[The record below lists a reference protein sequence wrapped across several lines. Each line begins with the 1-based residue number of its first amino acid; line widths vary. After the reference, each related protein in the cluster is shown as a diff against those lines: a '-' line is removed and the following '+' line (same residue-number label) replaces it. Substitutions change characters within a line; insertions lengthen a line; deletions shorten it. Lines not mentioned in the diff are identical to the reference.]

1 MADMNSVAK
10 AMDQQSGA
18 SHAVYEQA
26 RQAKDARFDGKF
38 FIAVKTT
45 GIYCRPVCPVKPP
58 KSRNVVYFDTAAAAA
73 EAGFRPCLR
82 CRPESSPGTPAWAG
96 TSATVTRGLRLISD
110 GALDQGSVEALSDR
124 LGVTPRHLSRL
135 FLQHLG
141 ATPKAIAQTR
151 RLHFAKKL
159 LDETDLPMTE
169 IALSAGYGSVRR
181 FNDHVINVYGRTPS
195 MLRNRTPSRELSSF
209 QLKLPY
215 RPPYDFEGVLGF
227 LAKRA
232 TPGLEVVGEGRYER
246 NIRVDGHTSGD
257 RGKEPPEEPGVEPAR
272 EVGRLTVTHEPQQRA
287 LLCDI
292 RLGSSKQ
299 LMSVVE
305 KVRRMFDLNADPLEI
320 GACLSRDAD
329 MAPLV
334 AANPGLRIPGA
345 WDAFEVLVRAIVGQQ
360 ISVKGAT
367 TVMGKILR
375 EFGEIADGVLLFPS
389 AKSLARLT
397 PERLPM
403 PRSRAVAIRDA
414 ARAVVTGE
422 VDLATQDS
430 ATLVAQLTR
439 IKGISEWTAQYVAMR
454 AINDP
459 DAFLHT
465 DLLLRRVAKR
475 RLSLATDKALLTRAE
490 AWRPWRA
497 YAGMYL
503 WSPASQD

>member
-1 MADMNSVAK
+1 MNGDTK
-10 AMDQQSGA
+10 AIKEVSGA
-18 SHAVYEQA
+18 SRAAYEQA

-58 KSRNVVYFDTAAAAA
+58 KSRNVVFFDTAAAAA

-82 CRPESSPGTPAWAG
+82 CRPESSPGTPAWQG

-110 GALDQGSVEALSDR
+110 GALDEGSVEALSDR

-141 ATPKAIAQTR
+141 ASPKAIAQTR

-181 FNDHVINVYGRTPS
+181 FNDHVMNVYGRTPS
-195 MLRNRTPSRELSSF
+195 MLRNRTPGRELSSF

-215 RPPYDFEGVLGF
+215 RPPYNFEGILAF
-227 LAKRA
+227 LALRA
-232 TPGLEVVGEGRYER
+232 TPGIEMVSPGRYER
-246 NIRVDGHTSGD
+246 IIRVGGRTSEGQGE
-257 RGKEPPEEPGVEPAR
+257 RPGEET
-272 EVGRLTVTHEPQQRA
+272 GRIIVTHEPQQRA

-292 RLGSSKQ
+292 RLGSSKL

-305 KVRRMFDLNADPLEI
+305 KVRRIFDLNADPLEI
-320 GACLSRDAD
+320 GACLSRDSD
-329 MAPLV
+329 LAPLV
-334 AANPGLRIPGA
+334 AANPGLRIPGT

-367 TVMGKILR
+367 TVMGKILH
-375 EFGEIADGVLLFPS
+375 EFGEINDGMLLFPGPE
-389 AKSLARLT
+389 SLARLK
-397 PERLPM
+397 PGSLPM

-414 ARAVVTGE
+414 AHAVASGE

-430 ATLVAQLTR
+430 ATLVAQLTS
-439 IKGISEWTAQYVAMR
+439 IKGIGEWTAQYVAMR

-465 DLLLRRVAKR
+465 DLVLRRVANR
-475 RLSLATDKALLTRAE
+475 RLALATDKALLARSE

-503 WSPASQD
+503 WSVASEV

>member
-1 MADMNSVAK
+1 MVPMENAVKTMNRI
-10 AMDQQSGA
+10 SGVNNA
-18 SHAVYEQA
+18 AYEQA

-58 KSRNVVYFDTAAAAA
+58 KSRNIVFFDTAAAAA

-141 ATPKAIAQTR
+141 ASPKAIAQTR

-181 FNDHVINVYGRTPS
+181 FNDHVMNVYGRTPS
-195 MLRNRTPSRELSSF
+195 MLRNRAPNRKVSSF

-215 RPPYDFEGVLGF
+215 RPPYDFEGILAF
-227 LAKRA
+227 LARRA
-232 TPGLEVVGEGRYER
+232 TPGVELVSPGRYER
-246 NIRVDGHTSGD
+246 VIRVGGRVGGQAGED
-257 RGKEPPEEPGVEPAR
+257 PGSET
-272 EVGRLTVTHEPQQRA
+272 GRLIVTHEPQQRA

-292 RLGSSKQ
+292 RLGSSKL
-299 LMSVVE
+299 LMGVVE

-329 MAPLV
+329 LAPLV

-367 TVMGKILR
+367 TVMGKILH
-375 EFGEIADGVLLFPS
+375 EYGEISDSVLLFPGPE
-389 AKSLARLT
+389 SLVRLT

-403 PRSRAVAIRDA
+403 PRSRAVAIAEA
-414 ARAVVTGE
+414 ARAVATGD
-422 VDLATQDS
+422 VDLTTQDS
-430 ATLVAQLTR
+430 ATLVTQLTR
-439 IKGISEWTAQYVAMR
+439 IKGIGEWTAQYVAMR

-465 DLLLRRVAKR
+465 DLVLRRVANS
-475 RLSLATDKALLTRAE
+475 RLALATDKALLARAE

-503 WSPASQD
+503 WSLASQD

>member
-1 MADMNSVAK
+1 MGAMNTAAK
-10 AMDQQSGA
+10 TMNALSGG
-18 SHAVYEQA
+18 SHAAYEQA

-58 KSRNVVYFDTAAAAA
+58 KSRNIVFFDTAAAAA

-110 GALDQGSVEALSDR
+110 GALDRGSVEELSDR

-141 ATPKAIAQTR
+141 ASPKAIAQTR

-181 FNDHVINVYGRTPS
+181 FNDHVMSVYGRTPS
-195 MLRNRTPSRELSSF
+195 MLRNRVANRDVSSF

-215 RPPYDFEGVLGF
+215 RPPYDFDGILAF
-227 LAKRA
+227 LDRRA
-232 TPGLEVVGEGRYER
+232 TPGIEVISPGRYER
-246 NIRVDGHTSGD
+246 VIRVGGRVGGD
-257 RGKEPPEEPGVEPAR
+257 SNEAAGVET
-272 EVGRLTVTHEPQQRA
+272 GRLVVTHDPQQHA

-292 RLGSSKQ
+292 RLGSSKL
-299 LMSVVE
+299 LMGVVE
-305 KVRRMFDLNADPLEI
+305 RVRRMFDLNADPLEI

-329 MAPLV
+329 LAPHV
-334 AANPGLRIPGA
+334 VANPGLRIPGA
-345 WDAFEVLVRAIVGQQ
+345 WDAFEILVRSIVGQQ
-360 ISVKGAT
+360 VSVKGAT

-375 EFGEIADGVLLFPS
+375 ECGENADGVLLFPGPE
-389 AKSLARLT
+389 SLARLE

-403 PRSRAVAIRDA
+403 PRSRAAAIADA
-414 ARAVVTGE
+414 ARAVASGE

-430 ATLVAQLTR
+430 ATLVSQLTR
-439 IKGISEWTAQYVAMR
+439 IRGIGEWTAQYVAMR

-465 DLLLRRVAKR
+465 DLVLRKVAR
-475 RLSLATDKALLTRAE
+475 SRLALATDKALLARAE

-503 WSPASQD
+503 WSLASQE

>member
-1 MADMNSVAK
+1 
-10 AMDQQSGA
+10 
-18 SHAVYEQA
+18 
-26 RQAKDARFDGKF
+26 
-38 FIAVKTT
+38 T

-58 KSRNVVYFDTAAAAA
+58 KSRNVVFIDTAAAAA

-110 GALDQGSVEALSDR
+110 GALDQGSVETLSDR

-141 ATPKAIAQTR
+141 ASPKAIAQTR

-159 LDETDLPMTE
+159 LDETDLPMTD

-181 FNDHVINVYGRTPS
+181 FNDHVISVYGRTPS
-195 MLRNRTPSRELSSF
+195 MLRNRTPSTPSRELSSF

-215 RPPYDFEGVLGF
+215 RPPYDFEGILAF
-227 LAKRA
+227 LALRA
-232 TPGLEVVGEGRYER
+232 TPGMEVISPGRYER
-246 NIRVDGHTSGD
+246 NIRVGDHTRVG
-257 RGKEPPEEPGVEPAR
+257 RGKATGEET
-272 EVGRLTVTHEPQQRA
+272 GRLIVTHEPRQRA

-292 RLGSSKQ
+292 RLGSSKF
-299 LMSVVE
+299 LMGVVE

-320 GACLSRDAD
+320 GGCLSRDAAI
-329 MAPLV
+329 APLV

-345 WDAFEVLVRAIVGQQ
+345 LDAFEVLVRAIVGQQ

-375 EFGEIADGVLLFPS
+375 EFGEITDGVQWFP
-389 AKSLARLT
+389 APESLQRLV

-403 PRSRAVAIRDA
+403 PRSRAMAIRDA
-414 ARAVVTGE
+414 ARAVAVGD

-430 ATLVAQLTR
+430 AELATQLMG
-439 IKGISEWTAQYVAMR
+439 IKGVGEWTAQYVAMR

-465 DLLLRRVAKR
+465 DLVLRRVANR
-475 RLSLATDKALLTRAE
+475 RLSLATDKALLARAE

-497 YAGMYL
+497 YAGMHL
-503 WSPASQD
+503 WSLANSD

>member
-1 MADMNSVAK
+1 
-10 AMDQQSGA
+10 MDHPTTANKVSQVN
-18 SHAVYEQA
+18 HAAYEQA

-58 KSRNVVYFDTAAAAA
+58 KSRNVVFFDTAAAAA

-141 ATPKAIAQTR
+141 ASPKAIAQTR

-159 LDETDLPMTE
+159 LDETDLPMTD

-195 MLRNRTPSRELSSF
+195 MLRNRTPSTPIRELSSF

-215 RPPYDFEGVLGF
+215 RPPYDFEGVLAF
-227 LAKRA
+227 LARRA
-232 TPGLEVVGEGRYER
+232 TPGVETVDEGCYER
-246 NIRVDGHTSGD
+246 NIRVGTHPS
-257 RGKEPPEEPGVEPAR
+257 EET
-272 EVGRLTVTHEPQQRA
+272 GRLIVTHEPQQRA

-292 RLGSSKQ
+292 RLGSSKH
-299 LMSVVE
+299 LMGVVE

-329 MAPLV
+329 LAPLV

-345 WDAFEVLVRAIVGQQ
+345 WDPFEVLVRAIVGQQ
-360 ISVKGAT
+360 ISVTGAT
-367 TVMGKILR
+367 TVMGKILH
-375 EFGEIADGVLLFPS
+375 EFGEIADGVQWFPGPE
-389 AKSLARLT
+389 SLQKLA

-403 PRSRAVAIRDA
+403 PRSRALAIRDA
-414 ARAVVTGE
+414 ARAVAAGD

-430 ATLVAQLTR
+430 ATLVTQLTH
-439 IKGISEWTAQYVAMR
+439 IKGVGEWTAQYVAMR

-465 DLLLRRVAKR
+465 DLVLRRVANR
-475 RLSLATDKALLTRAE
+475 RLSLATDKALLARAE

-497 YAGMYL
+497 YAGMHL
-503 WSPASQD
+503 WSLASND

>member
-1 MADMNSVAK
+1 MNMPDKSL
-10 AMDQQSGA
+10 
-18 SHAVYEQA
+18 SHRAYEQA
-26 RQAKDARFDGKF
+26 RQDKDARFDGKF

-45 GIYCRPVCPVKPP
+45 GIYCRPVCPVKSP
-58 KSRNVVYFDTAAAAA
+58 KSRNIVFFDTAAAAA

-96 TSATVTRGLRLISD
+96 TSTTVKRALRLISE
-110 GALDQGSVEALSDR
+110 GALDQDGVDALSDR

-141 ATPKAIAQTR
+141 ASPKAIAQTR

-195 MLRNRTPSRELSSF
+195 VLRNRTPGRAVSPF

-215 RPPYDFEGVLGF
+215 RPPYDFPGVLNF
-227 LAKRA
+227 LARRA
-232 TPGLEVVGEGRYER
+232 TPGIEVVDEGRYER
-246 NIRVDGHTSGD
+246 SILVGGES
-257 RGKEPPEEPGVEPAR
+257 
-272 EVGRLTVTHEPQQRA
+272 GRLIVTHVPQHHA
-287 LLCDI
+287 ILCDI
-292 RLGSSKQ
+292 RLGSSKM
-299 LMSVVE
+299 LMGVVE

-320 GACLSRDAD
+320 GACLSRDKD
-329 MAPLV
+329 LAPLV
-334 AANPGLRIPGA
+334 AANPGMRIPGA

-375 EFGEIADGVLLFPS
+375 ACGETADGVLLFPS
-389 AKSLARLT
+389 PESLARLA
-397 PERLPM
+397 PERMPM
-403 PRSRAVAIRDA
+403 PRSRAAAIA
-414 ARAVVTGE
+414 AVARAVSTGE
-422 VDLATQDS
+422 VDLATQDTG
-430 ATLVAQLTR
+430 TLVAQLTR
-439 IKGISEWTAQYVAMR
+439 IRGVGAWTAQYVAMR

-465 DLLLRRVAKR
+465 DLVLRRVAAR
-475 RLSLATDKALLTRAE
+475 RLSLATDQALLARAE

-503 WSPASQD
+503 WSLANID